1 MANSELKED
10 IMKNPIFSMI
20 ACLFPALVLLT
31 GCAGVPVRSLDPN
44 PFEEE
49 VSALIS
55 RALSAQAHT
64 PHELGPAAVMP
75 GALKSGKRFSR
86 LEELVMERLIFQLR
100 RQNDLYSLSRQNWF
114 EFREGR
120 PLSFMS
126 EPLDRQ
132 RLLQNLIVYEVAVS
146 QDRALNHITIRL
158 SAADAQGRT
167 VPGVTAEVV
176 FDASPQGVAARLYD
190 ERPAASPF
198 PEGLEERPYESLD
211 RLAFSLASELADAYR
226 NGMWAGQ
233 EPAAHE
239 EVRVVLC
246 PSRPSGAVAQG
257 LTEAVQNA
265 LQQSIVA
272 TRGFTC
278 ALSRT
283 DFGPVLQQIDF
294 YRRNA
299 SVFMMEASPF
309 TTGTVLL
316 MADISPSRH
325 NHAVGVALR
334 AVWRTGPLESAAGNL
349 IPTDMAGTY
358 LSGFTAQAYL
368 SRNFA
373 NQDRAGTGHI
383 DRPGQDSISLD
394 HHAAPLTRTVPP
406 GHLGLCFYEFTEVFE
421 KRIYSVLAGAPGVTQ
436 IRRADDLCDSGQRCL
451 CYELQHEGTEAEI
464 SAWLHAHLRTSEV
477 LAFRLAPKGGGR
489 LNVYFDGGFR

>member
-1 MANSELKED
+1 
-10 IMKNPIFSMI
+10 
-20 ACLFPALVLLT
+20 
-31 GCAGVPVRSLDPN
+31 
-44 PFEEE
+44 
-49 VSALIS
+49 
-55 RALSAQAHT
+55 
-64 PHELGPAAVMP
+64 
-75 GALKSGKRFSR
+75 
-86 LEELVMERLIFQLR
+86 MERLTFQLR

-114 EFREGR
+114 EFREDR

-126 EPLDRQ
+126 EPMDRQ

-146 QDRALNHITIRL
+146 QDRVLNQVFIRL
-158 SAADAQGRT
+158 SATDAQGRA
-167 VPGVTAEVV
+167 VLGVTAEAI
-176 FDASPQGVAARLYD
+176 FDASPQGVAARLYG

-198 PEGLEERPYESLD
+198 PEGLEERPYDSLD

-226 NGMWAGQ
+226 NGMWAGR

-246 PSRPSGAVAQG
+246 PFRSSGAVAQG

-265 LQQSIVA
+265 LQQSIVSN
-272 TRGFTC
+272 RGFTC
-278 ALSRT
+278 SLSRT

-294 YRRNA
+294 YRRNS
-299 SVFMMEASPF
+299 SVFIMEDSPF
-309 TTGTVLL
+309 TAGTVLL

-349 IPTDMAGTY
+349 ISTDVAGTY
-358 LSGFTAQAYL
+358 LSGFTARAYL
-368 SRNFA
+368 SRDFA
-373 NQDRAGTGHI
+373 DQNRAGTGHS
-383 DRPGQDSISLD
+383 DRPGQDRISLG
-394 HHAAPLTRTVPP
+394 HYAAPLARTVPS

-421 KRIYSVLAGAPGVTQ
+421 KRIYPVLAGAPGVTH
-436 IRRADDLCDSGQRCL
+436 IRRADDLCPTGQRCL
-451 CYELQHEGTEAEI
+451 CYGLYYEGTEAEI

-477 LAFRLAPKGGGR
+477 LAFRLAPKGDGR